1 MRREPLGR
9 TSAASPPG
17 QVRAGRLRVERSA
30 SFGLLLRRQLL
41 HQRNAA
47 GELVV
52 HERPGFVLDL
62 IELRD
67 LLGRQDLLETRQVR
81 GQDRDV
87 IALEAQVLLKDARG
101 LRVGQRLVRRGVRL
115 EELQQPIV
123 VRDHVALVRVVDR
136 PEPLGLA
143 LRQLKH
149 LGHHGLLVGPE
160 LLAQDVHVVGGL
172 VGGFVLGDGDPAHET
187 GQGAP
192 QRDQVP
198 ESMSHG
204 RLAPFVRSR
213 HNAAPYSDSAGS
225 AMGPLACPPG
235 QGPCSGDYSP
245 RSVGSRRSRSQ
256 SPVRLT
262 TIDVSMSTMPGAVEI
277 HQAESRYSRPSC
289 TMPPHDGV
297 GGWTPRP
304 RNESVA
310 SSTMAR
316 ASSSV
321 AMTTSEEST
330 LGSTCRAM
338 TRTTEPPRA
347 WMASTNSRE
356 RSTSTCERSTR
367 AYVTQPESPMTTIR
381 VGKLGPS
388 TAMMPIA
395 SRMNGNASW
404 ASASVMIM
412 LSVQPPRKPATSPRV
427 APTSPPTM
435 TAAKPTSKDTRA
447 P

>member
-1 MRREPLGR
+1 MRPEPFER
-9 TSAASPPG
+9 SSAASRPRQG
-17 QVRAGRLRVERSA
+17 RAGRRRVERSA
-30 SFGLLLRRQLL
+30 SFDLLLLQELL
-41 HQRNAA
+41 HERNAT

-52 HERPGFVLDL
+52 HERPGLVLDL
-62 IELRD
+62 VELRD
-67 LLGRQDLLETRQVR
+67 LLGRQHLLEARQVR

-87 IALEAQVLLKDARG
+87 VALEAQVLLQQARG
-101 LRVGQRLVRRGVRL
+101 LRVGHRLVRRGVVI
-115 EELQQPIV
+115 EELQQAIV
-123 VRDHVALVRVVDR
+123 VRDHVALVRVVDG
-136 PEPLGLA
+136 PEHLGLA
-143 LRQLKH
+143 LRELEH

-172 VGGFVLGDGDPAHET
+172 VLRDDDPAHET
-187 GQGAP
+187 GQGAS
-192 QRDQVP
+192 QRDQVR
-198 ESMSHG
+198 ESISHG
-204 RLAPFVRSR
+204 RLAPFVRRGTTR
-213 HNAAPYSDSAGS
+213 HLTPTRLLAPWDHRPAAGVRP
-225 AMGPLACPPG
+225 CPA
-235 QGPCSGDYSP
+235 DYSP

-304 RNESVA
+304 RNDSVA